1 MTKYDYENLIVIII
15 AVLYFIFPIVIGIA
29 ISKNPATQEEKLCY
43 FNHWTWASYDNGEC
57 RVITIYK

>member
-1 MTKYDYENLIVIII
+1 MSFPEFTIVLVIAFISFTLGYSHGMDYD
-15 AVLYFIFPIVIGIA
+15 
-29 ISKNPATQEEKLCY
+29 SDQEKLCY